1 MKKIY
6 LLLIFLLLPFFV
18 FACGGGGGD
27 GGGTP
32 PTQDNPPLVSL
43 SWPTDQQL
51 IGGTMTAEFQVSD
64 DKGIEKVEFLID
76 NAIDVTKTD
85 TSGNQGILR
94 IDFNADALYTG
105 THTLK
110 VQATDTSR
118 NASSATVEVKVDPV
132 ELRKQALQFL
142 RDFNTWKA
150 PYGATGGVR
159 RWDSMP
165 LILEVSSDIV
175 RDGFLSAYQEAAD
188 FWTKYTGITFQ
199 IVASAESRVE
209 NPMTGKLGVV
219 FFEYGEPF
227 PAGNAM
233 CTWVNTDDS
242 TRTHYIAAIVTV
254 GDGYGNH
261 KTLIAH
267 ELGHCLGIGMEVDD
281 GTITDHS
288 SAKWRMNP
296 VTAEA
301 MKILYF
307 ELVPGS
313 LVPLS

>member
-1 MKKIY
+1 MKFLSSSKE
-6 LLLIFLLLPFFV
+6 LLI
-18 FACGGGGGD
+18 D
-27 GGGTP
+27 GTSTGITS
-32 PTQDNPPLVSL
+32 T
-43 SWPTDQQL
+43 
-51 IGGTMTAEFQVSD
+51 SD
-64 DKGIEKVEFLID
+64 TLDF
-76 NAIDVTKTD
+76 DV
-85 TSGNQGILR
+85 NEL
-94 IDFNADALYTG
+94 ALTTG
-105 THTLK
+105 THTLA
-110 VQATDTSR
+110 VR
-118 NASSATVEVKVDPV
+118 LNYTVISPEITVRVDPV
-132 ELRKQALQFL
+132 ELRERSLQFL
-142 RDFNTWKA
+142 RDVNTPKVT
-150 PYGATGGVR
+150 PYDTTGGVR

-165 LILEVSSDIV
+165 LILEVSSDIA

-233 CTWVNTDDS
+233 CAWVNTDDS
-242 TRTHYIAAIVTV
+242 TLTHYIAAIVTV
-254 GDGYGNH
+254 GGGYGNH

-267 ELGHCLGIGMEVDD
+267 ELGHTLGIGAEVDD

-288 SAKWRMNP
+288 SAKWRINP